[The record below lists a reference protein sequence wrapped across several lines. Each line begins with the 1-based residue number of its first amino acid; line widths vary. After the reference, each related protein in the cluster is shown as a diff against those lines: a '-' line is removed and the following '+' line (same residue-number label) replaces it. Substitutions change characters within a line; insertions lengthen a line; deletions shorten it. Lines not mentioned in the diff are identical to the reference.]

1 MNKVIVIG
9 RLVRNPETQSTNSG
23 IKYSRITVAVNRQFV
38 ENQTDFIPIVT
49 WRNQADF
56 VDKYLNKGAL
66 ISVEGRF
73 TSSSYQDS
81 NGQNITRY
89 EVTADRVESLET
101 RAQAALRNEQ
111 AQQINVIKSATSTQ
125 VIEFE
130 KENKPT
136 PNEEKKDIPWE
147 LDL

>member
-130 KENKPT
+130 KENKPA
-136 PNEEKKDIPWE
+136 PKEQKKEIPWE